1 MRPVLPFLRS
11 ALRASLLALPVAAL
25 ALSAAAPAR
34 AQSASFDGSQK
45 AAIEKIVRDYL
56 MEHPEVI
63 LQAVDAMQERQKT
76 AEAEQARKALVENRA
91 ELTRSPADP
100 VAGNPQGDV
109 TVVEFFDYQC
119 GYCKAVQ
126 ADTQALIKSDPKLR
140 FVLKEFPILGPAS
153 LVASKAAL
161 AARAQGKYMELH
173 NALMAQ
179 RGQLDEA
186 VIMRLAKSV
195 GLDTDRLKKDME
207 SPDVLK
213 VIAANQALAEKLNIR
228 GTPAFV
234 FGDELVPG
242 AIKLDDMKRLTDA
255 VRAKG

>member
-1 MRPVLPFLRS
+1 MRPHLRPALPFLRS
-11 ALRASLLALPVAAL
+11 ALLALPVAAL
-25 ALSAAAPAR
+25 ALSAVTPAR
-34 AQSASFDGSQK
+34 AQSASFDSSQK
-45 AAIEKIVRDYL
+45 SAIEKIVRDYL

-76 AEAEQARKALVENRA
+76 AEAERARQALTENRQD
-91 ELTRSPADP
+91 LTRNPADP

-126 ADTQALIKSDPKLR
+126 ADTQKLIKDDPKLR

-153 LVASKAAL
+153 VVASKAAL

-173 NALMAQ
+173 TALMAQ

-213 VIAANQALAEKLNIR
+213 VIASNQALAEKLNIH
-228 GTPAFV
+228 GTPGFV

-242 AIKLDDMKRLTDA
+242 AIKLDDMKRLVEA
-255 VRAKG
+255 ARAKG